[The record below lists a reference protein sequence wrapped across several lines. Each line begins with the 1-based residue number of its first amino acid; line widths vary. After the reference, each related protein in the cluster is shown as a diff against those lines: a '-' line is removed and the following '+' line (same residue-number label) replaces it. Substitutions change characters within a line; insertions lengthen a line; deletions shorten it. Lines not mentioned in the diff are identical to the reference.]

1 LKRKQ
6 NVLYSRHYTILVYLE
21 SLKTVFLFETYLL
34 VEVG

>member
-6 NVLYSRHYTILVYLE
+6 NVLYSSYLE